1 MNVIVWRFQTMRDY
15 LLGCMTDLGL
25 DGPAAVFATGAV
37 LVFVLFLLSTLAY
50 FCARSILLRVVGRF
64 IMKNKIAW
72 DNVLLERK
80 VLHRL
85 SHLVPAIVIY
95 YGAGLFPYQH
105 DWIQRIAVTYC
116 LIVSLF
122 VIEAFL
128 TAVDDVY
135 RGHEVSRV
143 RPIKGYIQVAKI
155 LVFVL
160 GLVLV
165 IANLIGKS
173 PVLLLSGVGAMT
185 AVVLLVFKDSL
196 LGLVAGIQLA
206 TNDMVRIG
214 DWIEM
219 PKYGADGDVVE
230 ISLHTVK
237 VANWDR
243 TITSIPTYA
252 LVSDSFK
259 NWRGMQDSGGRRI
272 KRSIFIDKTSIAF
285 CSDEMLERFK
295 KIQFLKDYITEKQM
309 EIADFNAV
317 QSFDTSEPVNGRKI
331 TNIGT
336 LRAYIV
342 NYLRNHPKIHPGMI
356 QMVRQLQPTEHGL
369 PLEIYAF
376 TNDTAWVNYESIQ
389 ADVFDHILSVIPHFG
404 LRVFQNPSGHDM
416 RTGLGAASQ
425 GRPIS

>member
-1 MNVIVWRFQTMRDY
+1 MRPY
-15 LLGCMTDLGL
+15 IATIMTGFGLSDHAADLV
-25 DGPAAVFATGAV
+25 AGAV
-37 LVFVLFLLSTLAY
+37 LLIAVIPLSMLAY
-50 FCARSILLRVVGRF
+50 YAVRGMLLRALSRYIMNNRF
-64 IMKNKIAW
+64 TW
-72 DNVLLERK
+72 DNVLLKRN
-80 VLHRL
+80 VPQRI
-85 SHLVPAIVIY
+85 SHLVPAILIY
-95 YGAGLFPYQH
+95 YCSGFFPDSQH
-105 DWIQRIAVTYC
+105 WIQRLAVTYC
-116 LIVSLF
+116 ILISLF
-122 VIEAFL
+122 VFEAL
-128 TAVDDVY
+128 LSSIDDIY
-135 RGHEVSRV
+135 RGLAVSKI

-155 LVFVL
+155 LMFVIGFVL
-160 GLVLV
+160 VT
-165 IANLIGKS
+165 ANLIGQS

-185 AVVLLVFKDSL
+185 AVLLLVFKDSI

-219 PKYGADGDVVE
+219 PRYGADGDVIE

-237 VANWDR
+237 VENWDR

-259 NWRGMQDSGGRRI
+259 NWRGMQNSGGRRI
-272 KRSIFIDKTSIAF
+272 KRAVYIDTSSIFF
-285 CSDEMLERFK
+285 CTPEMITRFK
-295 KIQFLKDYITEKQM
+295 KIHLLTDYITRKQQ
-309 EIADFNAV
+309 EIADYNAEHAV
-317 QSFDTSEPVNGRKI
+317 DTSEPANGRHI

-342 NYLRNHPKIHPGMI
+342 NYLRNHPKIHTGMI

-376 TNDTAWVNYESIQ
+376 SNDIAWVNYESIQ

-416 RTGLGAASQ
+416 RIGLAAVNRNRQ
-425 GRPIS
+425 AVDA